1 MIKFFKSKKC
11 LLFVLVFLI
20 FSNFKIFAQEQ
31 DFSSQNQQEI
41 SENQNENLIPL
52 PIKKIEQEKDK
63 MSFGSFALIQSRKSG
78 GGLTFAI
85 PIFQKNSFII
95 RDEIMA
101 SLYLSNLPESNGTLI
116 SLGDKIIFGSLK
128 NINGFGF
135 RTYGYMK
142 CEFGASRD
150 SSYAF
155 FKAPLILELG
165 GAGGFEFLFT
175 QKKGFFIEFGGGAA
189 IKGFGQIDKSQV
201 ASGCFNGGYVCLT
214 TGMKHYF

>member
-1 MIKFFKSKKC
+1 MIKFFKNTKC
-11 LLFVLVFLI
+11 VLFILMILI

-31 DFSSQNQQEI
+31 NPNLQNRQENL
-41 SENQNENLIPL
+41 ENSNENLIPL
-52 PIKKIEQEKDK
+52 PIKNLLHEKDK
-63 MSFGSFALIQSRKSG
+63 MSFGTFALIQSRKSG

-85 PIFQKNSFII
+85 PVFQKNSFII
-95 RDEIMA
+95 RDEITA

-128 NINGFGF
+128 NINGFAF

-150 SSYAF
+150 SSYNF
-155 FKAPLILELG
+155 FTAPLILELG

-175 QKKGFFIEFGGGAA
+175 KEKGFFVEFGGGAS

-201 ASGCFNGGYVCLT
+201 ANGCFNGGYVCLT
-214 TGMKHYF
+214 TGIKHYL

>member
-11 LLFVLVFLI
+11 ILFVLVILI
-20 FSNFKIFAQEQ
+20 FSNFKIFAQEEN
-31 DFSSQNQQEI
+31 DLNLQNPQ
-41 SENQNENLIPL
+41 SENLIPISVKNF
-52 PIKKIEQEKDK
+52 PQEKDK

-78 GGLTFAI
+78 GGLTFAF

-95 RDEIMA
+95 RDEITA

-116 SLGDKIIFGSLK
+116 SLGDKIIFGALK

-155 FKAPLILELG
+155 FTAPLILELG

-175 QKKGFFIEFGGGAA
+175 PKKGFFVEFGGGAS

-201 ASGCFNGGYVCLT
+201 ANGCFNGGYVCLT
-214 TGMKHYF
+214 TGIKHYL